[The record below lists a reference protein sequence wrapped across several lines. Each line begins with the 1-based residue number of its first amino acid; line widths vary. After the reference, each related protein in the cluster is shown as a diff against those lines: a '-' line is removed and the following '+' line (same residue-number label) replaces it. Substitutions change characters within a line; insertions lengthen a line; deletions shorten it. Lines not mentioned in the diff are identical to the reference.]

1 MNLKVIS
8 ISMLSGLMVACATT
22 QPTLSETYRNQLMS
36 MAPKIE
42 KCEAID
48 EVYSDLTAA
57 PSEVVAGISPQVREV
72 WTLKGCPEG
81 KRKRAEL
88 LIINNNNGTLSF
100 SEY

>member
-1 MNLKVIS
+1 MKLRIIS
-8 ISMLSGLMVACATT
+8 ISLLSGLIVACAST
-22 QPTLSETYRNQLMS
+22 QPTLSESYRNQLLS

-48 EVYSDLTAA
+48 QIYSDLSTAPA
-57 PSEVVAGISPQVREV
+57 EVVAAISPQVREV
-72 WTLKGCPEG
+72 WTLKGCPED

-88 LIINNNNGTLSF
+88 RIMNNNNGTLSF

>member
-1 MNLKVIS
+1 MNIRIIS
-8 ISMLSGLMVACATT
+8 ATVLTGFLVACAST
-22 QPTLSETYRNQLMS
+22 QPTLSESYRSKLLV

-48 EVYSDLTAA
+48 QVYSDLSTAPA
-57 PSEVVAGISPQVREV
+57 EVVAGISPQVREV
-72 WTLKGCPEG
+72 WTLKGCPDG

-88 LIINNNNGTLSF
+88 RVMNNNNGTLSF

>member
-1 MNLKVIS
+1 MNQRIIFIAL
-8 ISMLSGLMVACATT
+8 LTATLLGCAST
-22 QPTLSETYRNQLMS
+22 QPTLSEAYRNQLMA

-48 EVYSDLTAA
+48 QVYSDLTAA
-57 PSEVVAGISPQVREV
+57 PAEVVAGISPQVREV
-72 WTLKGCPEG
+72 WTLKGCPDN

-88 LIINNNNGTLSF
+88 RVMNNNNGTLTF